1 MSLAASDALFTLIGL
16 LLLVSRYKSLK
27 LFESLKDLPIP
38 VNDVNAEVISDN
50 NDGTPN
56 GVKINLEQNTNSV

>member
-1 MSLAASDALFTLIGL
+1 M
-16 LLLVSRYKSLK
+16 SRYKSLK

-50 NDGTPN
+50 KDGTPN
-56 GVKINLEQNTNSV
+56 GVKINLEQNTDSV